1 MSTTGRPRR
10 CGWLDL
16 VALKY
21 SAKLNNLTELC
32 ITKLDV
38 LDSFEAIKVC
48 HGYKSDGVDT
58 PFKSRLL
65 HKVDPVYE
73 VLKGWNTSL
82 NDCKDYDSLPEETKV
97 FIKYVEDYVGVKVT
111 LISNGP
117 NRSDL
122 IHR

>member
-1 MSTTGRPRR
+1 MNLREFVDLLEEKGR
-10 CGWLDL
+10 
-16 VALKY
+16 LKR
-21 SAKLNNLTELC
+21 
-32 ITKLDV
+32 ITK
-38 LDSFEAIKVC
+38 E
-48 HGYKSDGVDT
+48 
-58 PFKSRLL
+58 
-65 HKVDPVYE
+65 VDPVYE

-82 NDCKDYDSLPEETKV
+82 NDCKDYDSLPEQTKV